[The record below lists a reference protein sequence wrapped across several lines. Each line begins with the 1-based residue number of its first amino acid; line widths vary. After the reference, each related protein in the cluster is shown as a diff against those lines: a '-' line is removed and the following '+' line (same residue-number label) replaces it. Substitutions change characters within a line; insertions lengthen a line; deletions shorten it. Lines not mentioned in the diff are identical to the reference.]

1 MTTSR
6 ETDWMNHPVLRR
18 LVTEANTLTIAER
31 ITLVKG
37 LVPGIADQLTQREY
51 EGFIADIRIK
61 GERFHEAKSHPG
73 EGRAGRQTPG
83 ERDLEKREDR

>member
-6 ETDWMNHPVLRR
+6 ETDWMNHPAIRQLIDR
-18 LVTEANTLTIAER
+18 ANELSLAER

-37 LVPGIADQLTQREY
+37 LIPGIADQLSEREFD
-51 EGFIADIRIK
+51 GFIAEIRLK

-73 EGRAGRQTPG
+73 EGRAQRSLF
-83 ERDLEKREDR
+83 R